1 MAGNRSNRGYPW
13 VFRYEKHEPWELA
26 IQAVGKV
33 LHIWGKVSIF
43 ASDK

>member
-33 LHIWGKVSIF
+33 LHIWGKVSTF